1 MKLHTPAGPFL
12 SIANNIAAV
21 YQKNESIKI
30 SCEALQ
36 TRWNKTKIN
45 SIKVRKSPSDSIAI
59 IIASVIDA
67 N

>member
-1 MKLHTPAGPFL
+1 MKHHTPCVPFL
-12 SIANNIAAV
+12 SVADNIPAV
-21 YQKNESIKI
+21 YQKKKSIKI
-30 SCEALQ
+30 SCETLQ
-36 TRWNKTKIN
+36 TRRNKTKIN

>member
-1 MKLHTPAGPFL
+1 MKQHTPAVPFL

-21 YQKNESIKI
+21 YQKKESIKI
-30 SCEALQ
+30 SCEVLQ
-36 TRWNKTKIN
+36 TRRNKTKLN
-45 SIKVRKSPSDSIAI
+45 SLKVRKSPSDSIAI